1 MQGVTSRDQ
10 KTLGDPLPASKGPV
24 ALPGRAQPWS
34 LVPNQHRCCT
44 KTQGGLFSGTSIA
57 HAESSFCAG
66 QPRKGRKA
74 LIIRFHGQSDL
85 LTGGVTWL
93 PCATAVCTHWRVCL
107 YTLGHVC
114 VVGVHPARTSTPT
127 RCDPGPLSS
136 WVQATGKRPL
146 GLFIPHCKHFRAQW
160 PTL

>member
-1 MQGVTSRDQ
+1 MSGLNRENLSQQLIHVVEPRRPMQGVTSRDQ

-34 LVPNQHRCCT
+34 LVPNQHRCST
-44 KTQGGLFSGTSIA
+44 KTQGRLFSGTSITN
-57 HAESSFCAG
+57 AERSFCAG
-66 QPRKGRKA
+66 QPRKGSKA

-93 PCATAVCTHWRVCL
+93 LCATAVCTHWCVCL

-114 VVGVHPARTSTPT
+114 VGGYT
-127 RCDPGPLSS
+127 RH
-136 WVQATGKRPL
+136 VQAHPL
-146 GLFIPHCKHFRAQW
+146 AL
-160 PTL
+160 